1 MRWSSI
7 GIIDQS
13 HGSVKFVHTPFVHL
27 SPNNALNSRF
37 GASYLLC
44 PFWLSVADW
53 RFSYESRHQFSF
65 HFCVTALCRIRCLR
79 WSPIIEHRTTW
90 NQGLAPEITRP
101 VCYLPYYRDNTRTT
115 EFILLYNRNEP
126 CRGGP
131 WCNSSLRQHSF
142 YLTLSPLRTKAK
154 CKKQSAVRWCLVS

>member
-7 GIIDQS
+7 AIIDQS

-79 WSPIIEHRTTW
+79 RSLSIEHGTTW
-90 NQGLAPEITRP
+90 NQGLSPKLQGQCAI
-101 VCYLPYYRDNTRTT
+101 NRTT
-115 EFILLYNRNEP
+115 EITLQQP
-126 CRGGP
+126 
-131 WCNSSLRQHSF
+131 SSF
-142 YLTLSPLRTKAK
+142 YFMIAMSPAEEVPG
-154 CKKQSAVRWCLVS
+154 AIPVSGNILFI